1 MVAVGMVR
9 LTATEVA
16 RSFSRII
23 NRVGAGEEIEIVR
36 NGAPIAELRPAR
48 ARPTVTAAQWR
59 ELVETL
65 PPVDD
70 DFARDVEAGRT
81 AFGPPRSAWPS

>member
-1 MVAVGMVR
+1 MVR

-16 RSFSRII
+16 RSFSHVM

-36 NGAPIAELRPAR
+36 NGSAIAELRPPR
-48 ARPTVTAAQWR
+48 ARSTITAEQWR
-59 ELVETL
+59 ELMADT
-65 PPVDD
+65 PPLDD

-81 AFGPPRSAWPS
+81 AFGPPSSAWPS

>member
-1 MVAVGMVR
+1 VVR

-16 RSFSRII
+16 RAFSRVMT
-23 NRVGAGEEIEIVR
+23 RVGAGGEIEIVR

-48 ARPTVTAAQWR
+48 SRPTITAAQWR
-59 ELVETL
+59 ELMATL

-70 DFARDVEAGRT
+70 EFAHDVEEGRA
-81 AFGPPRSAWPS
+81 AFGPPSGAWPS

>member
-1 MVAVGMVR
+1 MVR

-36 NGAPIAELRPAR
+36 NGAPIAELRPASS
-48 ARPTVTAAQWR
+48 RPTITAAQWR
-59 ELVETL
+59 ELVVTL
-65 PPVDD
+65 PPVDEE
-70 DFARDVEAGRT
+70 FARDVEESRA
-81 AFGPPRSAWPS
+81 AFGPPVSAWPS

>member
-1 MVAVGMVR
+1 MVR

-36 NGAPIAELRPAR
+36 NGAPIAELRPPR
-48 ARPTVTAAQWR
+48 ARSTITAEQWR
-59 ELVETL
+59 ELVATL
-65 PPVDD
+65 PPVDE
-70 DFARDVEAGRT
+70 DFARDVEESRA
-81 AFGPPRSAWPS
+81 ALGPPTSAWPS

>member
-1 MVAVGMVR
+1 MVR

-48 ARPTVTAAQWR
+48 GRSTITAEQWD
-59 ELVETL
+59 ELMAEA
-65 PPVDD
+65 PFPDE
-70 DFARDVEAGRT
+70 DFARDVEESRAALGSPT
-81 AFGPPRSAWPS
+81 SAWPS

>member
-1 MVAVGMVR
+1 MVR

-36 NGAPIAELRPAR
+36 NGAPIAELRPASS
-48 ARPTVTAAQWR
+48 RPTITAAQWR
-59 ELVETL
+59 ELVAAL
-65 PPVDD
+65 PPVDE
-70 DFARDVEAGRT
+70 DFARDVEESRA
-81 AFGPPRSAWPS
+81 AFGPPASAWPS

>member
-1 MVAVGMVR
+1 MVR

-36 NGAPIAELRPAR
+36 NGVPIAELRPAS
-48 ARPTVTAAQWR
+48 ARPTITAAQWR
-59 ELVETL
+59 ELMETL

-70 DFARDVEAGRT
+70 DFAHDVEVGRST
-81 AFGPPRSAWPS
+81 FGPPSSAWLS

>member
-1 MVAVGMVR
+1 MVR

-36 NGAPIAELRPAR
+36 DGAPIAELRPASS
-48 ARPTVTAAQWR
+48 RPTVSATQWR
-59 ELVETL
+59 ELMATL
-65 PPVDD
+65 PPVDE
-70 DFARDVEAGRT
+70 DFARDVEEGRA
-81 AFGPPRSAWPS
+81 AFGPTTAAWPS

>member
-1 MVAVGMVR
+1 MLR

-36 NGAPIAELRPAR
+36 NGAPIAELRPASS
-48 ARPTVTAAQWR
+48 RPTVTAAQWR
-59 ELVETL
+59 ELMATL
-65 PPVDD
+65 PPVDEA
-70 DFARDVEAGRT
+70 FAHEVVESRA
-81 AFGPPRSAWPS
+81 AFGPPSSAWPS

>member
-1 MVAVGMVR
+1 MTR

-16 RSFSRII
+16 RSFSRVM

-48 ARPTVTAAQWR
+48 SPSTITAAQWR
-59 ELVETL
+59 ELMTDL

-70 DFARDVEAGRT
+70 DFARDVEQGRA
-81 AFGPPRSAWPS
+81 AFGPPSGAWQS

>member
-1 MVAVGMVR
+1 MVR

-36 NGAPIAELRPAR
+36 NGAPIAELRPAG
-48 ARPTVTAAQWR
+48 ARHTVTAAQWR
-59 ELVETL
+59 ELMSTL

-70 DFARDVEAGRT
+70 DFAHDVEESRA
-81 AFGPPRSAWPS
+81 AFGPPTSAWPS